1 MWLRIKVPGVGDGFF
16 MWVTLT
22 LVLDASEWVQ
32 VLFGALGLRGLFEGD
47 EAGRTGVMGVM

>member
-1 MWLRIKVPGVGDGFF
+1 MCFRIKVPGVGDGFL

-22 LVLDASEWVQ
+22 LVLDASERVQ